1 MICLR
6 RRNKVHRPAAIEA
19 AFFVD
24 LPELLLKFRDLIPD
38 APWKPLVPGP
48 RRRRRLTQHR
58 DRADAADR
66 PGRAGADGAAQRA
79 GLVEMGTQATIWGR
93 EPDKFSLHCRRT
105 ATASLF
111 LGRNRTS
118 DSTRIPV
125 WISLLK
131 PGSVDRSLPG
141 CPQDANA
148 CGISCATVGLCSEAQ
163 GRGLEWQKYSDAMV

>member
-1 MICLR
+1 MRLR
-6 RRNKVHRPAAIEA
+6 NFSSAVRASPASSYS
-19 AFFVD
+19 
-24 LPELLLKFRDLIPD
+24 PS
-38 APWKPLVPGP
+38 GP
-48 RRRRRLTQHR
+48 RRRRGSP
-58 DRADAADR
+58 R
-66 PGRAGADGAAQRA
+66 PSRCGWSSPAGWVGGNGNA
-79 GLVEMGTQATIWGR
+79 GHDLGR

-141 CPQDANA
+141 CPTGRECLWHFVCDRGTVLGSPGRSLDWQD
-148 CGISCATVGLCSEAQ
+148 IPTRWSDIVSIVRSCAYAFRRRERPS
-163 GRGLEWQKYSDAMV
+163 R